1 MFDFATYSNEECE
14 FKVDTNIYSDAVV
27 SKVLY
32 WLSSDFIISRKQLS
46 PQLHFITLKKKKNA
60 IGNLLLEEKIAQL
73 FIDFKVRETINKE
86 TEAIRNILYLKAFAN
101 YSDLE
106 DLRDG

>member
-1 MFDFATYSNEECE
+1 MFDFATNSNEECE

-46 PQLHFITLKKKKNA
+46 PQLHFITLKKKKKCNRKSTFRRKNCS
-60 IGNLLLEEKIAQL
+60 I
-73 FIDFKVRETINKE
+73 VH
-86 TEAIRNILYLKAFAN
+86 
-101 YSDLE
+101 
-106 DLRDG
+106 